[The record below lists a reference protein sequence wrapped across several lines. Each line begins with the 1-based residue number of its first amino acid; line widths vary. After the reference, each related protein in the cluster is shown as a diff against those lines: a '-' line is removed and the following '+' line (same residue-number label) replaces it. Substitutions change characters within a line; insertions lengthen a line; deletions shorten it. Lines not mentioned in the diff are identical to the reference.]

1 MYFKESQ
8 SELNFRNATAFYH
21 VYSSPLEMDILYR
34 NDEELN
40 IIINI
45 IALTIVLCNCTILA
59 FAIMSNHLHFIL
71 EGPEEECK
79 QFFYLLFD
87 KLKIYYRYNG
97 RSGILDSVELG
108 CKQITSLDQLR
119 AEISYVIRNPF
130 VVRQDINLF
139 ACKETSGHLYFNPLL
154 KRDGVPANTLKGR
167 ALRDFTH
174 SHKDQVLSGDIY
186 VLDGVAQPWSF
197 VNYQRAMSFFDSAQQ
212 FIMIT
217 LKNVE
222 AQVEVALRY
231 NEKVTLNEQELF
243 GVSIRLV
250 REMFHREKISDLGRA
265 EKTELAMALKNRYSI
280 SNAQIARACRMNLTD
295 VNAMFPLAAKRK

>member
-79 QFFYLLFD
+79 KFFYKLFD
-87 KLKIYYRYNG
+87 KLKNYYRYNS
-97 RSGILDSVELG
+97 RTGILDSIELG
-108 CKQITSLDQLR
+108 CKQIDSLDQLR
-119 AEISYVIRNPF
+119 AEIAYVIRNPF

-139 ACKETSGHLYFNPLL
+139 ACKETSGYLYFNPLL
-154 KRDGVPANTLKGR
+154 KREGVPANTLKGR
-167 ALRDFTH
+167 ALRNFTH
-174 SHKDQVLSGDIY
+174 SHKDHDLSGDIY
-186 VLDGVAQPWSF
+186 VHDGVAQTWSF
-197 VNYQRAMSFFDSAQQ
+197 VDYQRAMSYFDCAQQ

-243 GVSIRLV
+243 RVTMKLV
-250 REMFHREKISDLGRA
+250 REMFQQDKISDLDRA
-265 EKTELAMALKNRYSI
+265 EKTELALALKNKYRI
-280 SNAQIARACRMNLTD
+280 SNAQIARACKINVTD

>member
-1 MYFKESQ
+1 MYFRESQ

-21 VYSSPLEMDILYR
+21 VYSSPLELDILYR
-34 NDEELN
+34 DDEELN

-71 EGPEEECK
+71 EGPEEECIK
-79 QFFYLLFD
+79 FFYLLFD
-87 KLKIYYRYNG
+87 KLKIFYRHNG

-108 CKQITSLDQLR
+108 CKQIVSLDQLR
-119 AEISYVIRNPF
+119 AEIAYVIRNPF
-130 VVRQDINLF
+130 VVREDINLF
-139 ACKETSGHLYFNPLL
+139 ACKETSGYLYFNPLL
-154 KRDGVPANTLKGR
+154 KKEGVPANTLKGR
-167 ALRDFTH
+167 ALRDFTR
-174 SHKDQVLSGDIY
+174 SHKDQELSGNLY

-197 VNYQRAMSFFDSAQQ
+197 VNYQRAMSFFDSARQ

-231 NEKVTLNEQELF
+231 DERVTLNEQELF
-243 GVSIRLV
+243 GAAKKLV
-250 REMFHREKISDLGRA
+250 GEMFQGKKISDLERA
-265 EKTELAMALKNRYSI
+265 EKTELALALKNKYRI
-280 SNAQIARACRMNLTD
+280 SNAQIARACKINLTD